1 MYDEQKLQK
10 TKVWFCL
17 VDIKGILNG
26 HQICTLTMATSIKK
40 RNDLKQHILF
50 LSFNSL
56 DKPNGDCLNLFD
68 K

>member
-1 MYDEQKLQK
+1 M
-10 TKVWFCL
+10 
-17 VDIKGILNG
+17 DIKLHIDHG
-26 HQICTLTMATSIKK
+26 HFNKKK

-56 DKPNGDCLNLFD
+56 DKPNGGCLNLFD